1 MAFSEPAFTIGI
13 EEEYWLVDRQTRN
26 LAADPPADLVE
37 RCNAAAC
44 AEVSPEFLRSQI
56 EIGTTPC
63 KTVGEAAAQLRSL
76 RRTIADIAGE
86 AGLAPVAASTH
97 PFAEWADQHHADKQ
111 RYNALAEELQ
121 TVVRRLLICGMHVH
135 VGIEDADTRIDLM
148 NQVSYFLP
156 HLLCLSTSSPFW
168 RGQNTGLMSYRL
180 SVFKELPRTGLP
192 DRFDSH
198 SAYERHVDAMVGAG
212 VIEDAT
218 RLWWDIRPSARFPT
232 LEMRMSDIPT
242 RAEDTATVAALYVCL
257 LRMLWRLR
265 TQNQRWR
272 IYSGMLVAENRWR
285 AQRYGLNGGLIDF
298 GAGAVVPYITLLEEI
313 LDLVREDAEALDC
326 VAEVEHAREIVARG
340 TSAHRQVETFDAAIA
355 GGASREEALGAVVD
369 MLIAETVTGL

>member
-26 LAADPPADLVE
+26 LAADPPEDLVD

-76 RRTIADIAGE
+76 RRTIADVAGE
-86 AGLAPVAASTH
+86 AGLAPIAASTH
-97 PFAEWADQHHADKQ
+97 PFAEWEDQHHADKE

-192 DRFDSH
+192 ERFDSH
-198 SAYERHVDAMVGAG
+198 SAYERHVDAMVSAG
-212 VIEDAT
+212 VIADGT

-313 LDLVREDAEALDC
+313 IELVREDAEALDC
-326 VAEVEHAREIVARG
+326 VAEVEHARDIVARG

-355 GGASREEALGAVVD
+355 GGASRGEALRAVVD

>member
-168 RGQNTGLMSYRL
+168 RGHNTGLMSYRL

-355 GGASREEALGAVVD
+355 GGASRQEALGAVVD

>member
-326 VAEVEHAREIVARG
+326 LAEVEHAREIVARG

-355 GGASREEALGAVVD
+355 GGASREEALRAVVD

>member
-13 EEEYWLVDRQTRN
+13 EEEYWLVDKTTRN
-26 LAADPPADLVE
+26 LAADPPEDIVE
-37 RCNAAAC
+37 RCSAAAC
-44 AEVSPEFLRSQI
+44 ADVSPEFLRSQI

-63 KTVGEAAAQLRSL
+63 RTVGEAAAQLRSL

-86 AGLAPVAASTH
+86 VGLAPVAASTH
-97 PFAEWADQHHADKQ
+97 PFAEWEDQHHADKQ

-192 DRFDSH
+192 ERFDSF
-198 SAYERHVDAMVGAG
+198 SAYERHVDAMVSAG

-285 AQRYGLNGGLIDF
+285 SQRYGLHGGLIDF
-298 GAGAVVPYITLLEEI
+298 GAGAVVSYHTLLEEI

-326 VAEVEHAREIVARG
+326 VAEVENARNIVDRG
-340 TSAHRQVETFDAAIA
+340 TSAHRQIATFDTARAD
-355 GGASREEALGAVVD
+355 GASREEALEAVVD
-369 MLIAETVTGL
+369 MLIAETVSGL

>member
-1 MAFSEPAFTIGI
+1 MPYAEPAFSIGI
-13 EEEYWLVDRQTRN
+13 EEEYWLVDRETRN
-26 LAADPPADLVE
+26 LAVDPPPDIVE
-37 RCNAAAC
+37 QCNRQAC
-44 AEVSPEFLRSQI
+44 AAVSPEFLRSQI
-56 EIGTTPC
+56 EIGTNPC
-63 KTVGEAAAQLRSL
+63 RTIKEAGKELRSL
-76 RRTIADIAGE
+76 RACIAE
-86 AGLAPVAASTH
+86 VTSEYGLAPIAASTH
-97 PFAEWADQHHADKQ
+97 PFAEWADQEHADKE

-135 VGIEDADTRIDLM
+135 VGIEDADMRIDLM

-168 RGQNTGLMSYRL
+168 RGVNTGLMSYRL

-232 LEMRMSDIPT
+232 LEMRMSDIAT
-242 RAEDTATVAALYVCL
+242 RAEDTLTIAALYVCL
-257 LRMLWRLR
+257 LRMLYRLR

-298 GAGAVVPYITLLEEI
+298 GAGAVLPYDQLLDEI
-313 LDLVREDAEALDC
+313 LDLIAEDAEALDC
-326 VAEVEHAREIVARG
+326 VEEVTNARNIVSRG
-340 TSAHRQVETFDAAIA
+340 TSAHRQIETFDRVIA
-355 GGASREEALGAVVD
+355 SGASREEALQAVVD

>member
-168 RGQNTGLMSYRL
+168 RGHNTGLMSYRL

-272 IYSGMLVAENRWR
+272 IYSGKLVAENRWR

-355 GGASREEALGAVVD
+355 GGASRQEALGAVVD